1 VRWSQIVQLA
11 VVAAIVAAATT
22 VVAVVIPWLPPS
34 AAEQRDRIDFTFWL
48 ATGICIFIFAVVV
61 SVILF
66 SIVKFRARPDDDTD
80 GPPIH
85 GNTGLEIAWTAVPAL
100 LVTTIAIAASI
111 VLTQNSNAGSNPL
124 RVNVT
129 AQQFAWQFEYANGP
143 AAGTEVTTLRLPR
156 GRTVDLSM
164 RSKDVIHSFWVPE
177 FGQKMDL
184 LPWPDHPVPAGEQLK
199 SFEHPTKLPITPTKV
214 GTFSIICTELCGLG
228 HSLMR
233 SKVIVMPAAA
243 FDRWARSQQ

>member
-11 VVAAIVAAATT
+11 VMAAMVAAATT

-34 AAEQRDRIDFTFWL
+34 AAVQRDRIDFTFWL

-61 SVILF
+61 AVILF
-66 SIVKFRARPDDDTD
+66 SVVKFRVRPDDDTD

-85 GNTGLEIAWTAVPAL
+85 GHTGLEIAWTAVPAV
-100 LVTTIAIAASI
+100 LVTVIAIAAAI

-124 RVNVT
+124 RVNVV
-129 AQQFAWQFEYANGP
+129 AQQFAWEFEYANGP
-143 AAGTEVTTLRLPR
+143 AAGTKQPILRLPLD
-156 GRTVDLSM
+156 RTVELSM
-164 RSKDVIHSFWVPE
+164 RSRDVIHSFWVPE
-177 FGQKMDL
+177 FGQKMDV
-184 LPWPDHPVPAGEQLK
+184 LPWALEFP
-199 SFEHPTKLPITPTKV
+199 HPTKLPITPTKV
-214 GTFSIICTELCGLG
+214 GTYPIICTELCGLG

-233 SKVIVMPAAA
+233 SKVVVLTAAD

>member
-22 VVAVVIPWLPPS
+22 VIAVVIPWLPPS
-34 AAEQRDRIDFTFWL
+34 AAEERDRIDFTFWL

-61 SVILF
+61 SVILY
-66 SIVKFRARPDDDTD
+66 SLLKFRARPDDDTD

-143 AAGTEVTTLRLPR
+143 AEGTTATILRLPID
-156 GRTVDLSM
+156 RTVELSM

-184 LPWPDHPVPAGEQLK
+184 LPWIDEFP
-199 SFEHPTKLPITPTKV
+199 HPTTLPITPTKV
-214 GTFSIICTELCGLG
+214 GTFPIICTELCGLG

-233 SKVIVMPAAA
+233 SKVIVMRAGE

>member
-22 VVAVVIPWLPPS
+22 VIAVAIPWLPPS

-66 SIVKFRARPDDDTD
+66 SLVKFRARADDDTD

-85 GNTGLEIAWTAVPAL
+85 GHTGLEIAWTAVPAL

-111 VLTQNSNAGSNPL
+111 VLTKNSNAGSNPL

-143 AAGTEVTTLRLPR
+143 AEGTTVTTLRLPLD
-156 GRTVDLSM
+156 RTVELSM

-177 FGQKMDL
+177 FGQKMDV
-184 LPWPDHPVPAGEQLK
+184 LPWVDEFP
-199 SFEHPTKLPITPTKV
+199 HPTTLPITPTKV
-214 GTFSIICTELCGLG
+214 GTFPIICTELCGLG

-233 SKVIVMPAAA
+233 SRVVVMRAGE

>member
-34 AAEQRDRIDFTFWL
+34 AAEERDRIDFTFWL

-61 SVILF
+61 AVILF
-66 SIVKFRARPDDDTD
+66 SVVNFRARPDDDTD

-85 GNTGLEIAWTAVPAL
+85 GHTGLEIVWTAVPAL
-100 LVTTIAIAASI
+100 LVTTIAIAAAI

-124 RVNVT
+124 RVNVV
-129 AQQFAWQFEYANGP
+129 AQQFAWEFEYANGP
-143 AAGTEVTTLRLPR
+143 AAGTKVTTLRLPLD
-156 GRTVDLSM
+156 RTVELSM

-177 FGQKMDL
+177 FGQKLDL
-184 LPWPDHPVPAGEQLK
+184 LPWALEFP
-199 SFEHPTKLPITPTKV
+199 HPTKLPITPNKV
-214 GTFSIICTELCGLG
+214 GTFPIICTELCGLG

-233 SKVIVMPAAA
+233 SKVVVMQAGA

>member
-22 VVAVVIPWLPPS
+22 VIAVAIPWLPPS

-66 SIVKFRARPDDDTD
+66 SLLKFRARADDDTD

-85 GNTGLEIAWTAVPAL
+85 GHTGLEIAWTAVPAL

-111 VLTQNSNAGSNPL
+111 VLTKNSNAGSNPL

-143 AAGTEVTTLRLPR
+143 AEGTTVTTLRLPLD
-156 GRTVDLSM
+156 RTVELSM

-177 FGQKMDL
+177 FGQKMDV
-184 LPWPDHPVPAGEQLK
+184 LPWVDEFP
-199 SFEHPTKLPITPTKV
+199 HPTTLPITPTKV
-214 GTFSIICTELCGLG
+214 GAFPIICTELCGLG

-233 SKVIVMPAAA
+233 SRVVVMRAGE

>member
-22 VVAVVIPWLPPS
+22 VVAVAIPWLPPS

-48 ATGICIFIFAVVV
+48 ATGICIFIFAIVV

-66 SIVKFRARPDDDTD
+66 SLVKFRARPDDDTD

-85 GNTGLEIAWTAVPAL
+85 GHTGLEIAWTAVPAL
-100 LVTTIAIAASI
+100 LVTTIAIAAAI

-143 AAGTEVTTLRLPR
+143 AEGTTVTTLRLPLD
-156 GRTVDLSM
+156 RTVELSM
-164 RSKDVIHSFWVPE
+164 RSKDVIHSFWVPQ
-177 FGQKMDL
+177 FGQKMDV
-184 LPWPDHPVPAGEQLK
+184 LPWVDEFP
-199 SFEHPTKLPITPTKV
+199 HPTTLPITPTKV
-214 GTFSIICTELCGLG
+214 GTYPIICTELCGLG

-233 SKVIVMPAAA
+233 SRVIVMRAAE

>member
-1 VRWSQIVQLA
+1 VRWSHIVQLA

-22 VVAVVIPWLPPS
+22 VIAVAIPWLPPS

-66 SIVKFRARPDDDTD
+66 SLVKFRARADDDTD

-85 GNTGLEIAWTAVPAL
+85 GHTGLEIAWTAVPAL

-143 AAGTEVTTLRLPR
+143 AEGTTVTTLRLPLD
-156 GRTVDLSM
+156 RTVELSM

-177 FGQKMDL
+177 FGQKMDV
-184 LPWPDHPVPAGEQLK
+184 LPWVDEFP
-199 SFEHPTKLPITPTKV
+199 HPTTLPITPTKV
-214 GTFSIICTELCGLG
+214 GTFPIICTELCGLG

-233 SKVIVMPAAA
+233 SRVVVMRAGEFA
-243 FDRWARSQQ
+243 RWARSQQ

>member
-1 VRWSQIVQLA
+1 VRWSQILQLA

-22 VVAVVIPWLPPS
+22 VVAVAIPWLPPS

-48 ATGICIFIFAVVV
+48 ATGICIFIFAIVV

-66 SIVKFRARPDDDTD
+66 SLVKFRARPDDDTD

-85 GNTGLEIAWTAVPAL
+85 GHTGLEIAWTAVPAL
-100 LVTTIAIAASI
+100 LVTTIAIAAAI

-143 AAGTEVTTLRLPR
+143 AEGTTVTTLRLPLD
-156 GRTVDLSM
+156 RTVELSM
-164 RSKDVIHSFWVPE
+164 RSKDVIHSFWVPQ
-177 FGQKMDL
+177 FGQKMDV
-184 LPWPDHPVPAGEQLK
+184 LPWVDEFP
-199 SFEHPTKLPITPTKV
+199 HPTTLPITPTKV
-214 GTFSIICTELCGLG
+214 GTYPIICTELCGLG

-233 SKVIVMPAAA
+233 SRVVVMRAAE

>member
-22 VVAVVIPWLPPS
+22 VIAVAIPWLPPS

-66 SIVKFRARPDDDTD
+66 SLLKFRARADDDTD

-85 GNTGLEIAWTAVPAL
+85 GHTGLEIAWTAVPAL

-111 VLTQNSNAGSNPL
+111 VLTKNSNAGSNPL

-143 AAGTEVTTLRLPR
+143 AEGTTVTTLRLPLD
-156 GRTVDLSM
+156 RTVELSM

-177 FGQKMDL
+177 FGQKMDV
-184 LPWPDHPVPAGEQLK
+184 LPWVDEFP
-199 SFEHPTKLPITPTKV
+199 HPTTLPITPTKV
-214 GTFSIICTELCGLG
+214 GTFPIICTELCGLG

-233 SKVIVMPAAA
+233 SRVVVMRAGE

>member
-11 VVAAIVAAATT
+11 VVAAIVAAGTT
-22 VVAVVIPWLPPS
+22 VVAVVVPWLPPS

-61 SVILF
+61 SVILY
-66 SIVKFRARPDDDTD
+66 SLLKFRARPDDDTD

-85 GNTGLEIAWTAVPAL
+85 GHTGLEIAWTAVPAL

-143 AAGTEVTTLRLPR
+143 AAGTQVTTLRLPLD
-156 GRTVDLSM
+156 RTVELSM

-184 LPWPDHPVPAGEQLK
+184 LPWVDEYP
-199 SFEHPTKLPITPTKV
+199 HPTTLPITPTKV
-214 GTFSIICTELCGLG
+214 GTFPIICTELCGLG

-233 SKVIVMPAAA
+233 SKVIVMRAGE

>member
-1 VRWSQIVQLA
+1 VRWSQIVQLG

-22 VVAVVIPWLPPS
+22 VIAVAIPWLPPS

-66 SIVKFRARPDDDTD
+66 SLLKFRARADDDTD

-85 GNTGLEIAWTAVPAL
+85 GHTGLEIAWTAVPAL
-100 LVTTIAIAASI
+100 LVTVIAIAASI

-124 RVNVT
+124 RVDVT

-143 AAGTEVTTLRLPR
+143 AEGTTVTTLRLPLD
-156 GRTVDLSM
+156 RTVELSM

-177 FGQKMDL
+177 FGQKMDV
-184 LPWPDHPVPAGEQLK
+184 LPWVDEFP
-199 SFEHPTKLPITPTKV
+199 HPTTLPITPTKV
-214 GTFSIICTELCGLG
+214 GTYPIICTELCGLG

-233 SKVIVMPAAA
+233 SRVIVMRAAE

>member
-22 VVAVVIPWLPPS
+22 VIAVAIPWLPPS

-66 SIVKFRARPDDDTD
+66 SLLKFRARADDDTD

-85 GNTGLEIAWTAVPAL
+85 GHTGLEIAWTAVPAL

-111 VLTQNSNAGSNPL
+111 VLTKNSNAGSNPL

-143 AAGTEVTTLRLPR
+143 AEGTTVTTLRLPLD
-156 GRTVDLSM
+156 RTVELSM

-177 FGQKMDL
+177 FGQKMDV
-184 LPWPDHPVPAGEQLK
+184 LPWVDEFP
-199 SFEHPTKLPITPTKV
+199 HPTTLPITPTKV
-214 GTFSIICTELCGLG
+214 GTFPIICTELCGLG

-233 SKVIVMPAAA
+233 SRVVVMRAGEFA
-243 FDRWARSQQ
+243 RWARSQQ